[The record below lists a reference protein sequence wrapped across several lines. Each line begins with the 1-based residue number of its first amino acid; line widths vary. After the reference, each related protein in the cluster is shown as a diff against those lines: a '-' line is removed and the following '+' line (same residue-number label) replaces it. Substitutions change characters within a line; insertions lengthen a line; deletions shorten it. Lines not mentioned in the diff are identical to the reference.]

1 MASYT
6 KNKRNMIKK
15 FDTEWAGKKL
25 EIETGRFAG
34 QANSSCTVRYGDTVV
49 LATAV
54 MSKEP
59 REGVDF
65 LPLSVEYEEKMYAA
79 GKIKGSRF
87 IKREGR
93 PTDEAVLTGRFIDRA
108 LRPLFDD
115 SIRNDIQIVLTV
127 LSIDQENDP
136 DIPAL
141 VAASCA
147 LSMSDIPWAGPI
159 AAIRVGQINDEWV
172 LNPSYEARE
181 KSIIELSIAGTPER
195 VIMIEASADQVPE
208 ETFVEAF
215 AFGQKHFSPIIKLIE
230 EVTEACGKEKIVIK
244 EKSDSDEE
252 GGEKTTKED
261 REKIIEL
268 TKKFVDE
275 RIQKAFYDVPK
286 ASKVERKI
294 AIDEI
299 KAALDESMKEQQI
312 GKDKRKIG
320 LNYVYEYIEEIVGL
334 EILKNGKRVDGRKL
348 NEVRELKCDVSL
360 LPRVHGSGLFSRG
373 ATQAL
378 TVVTLGSPGDEQ
390 TLDGMEV
397 SGTKRYMHHYN
408 FPPFSVGETGRLGGP
423 GRREIGH
430 GALAEKALLP
440 VIPSKEEFPYT
451 IRVVSETLSSNG
463 SSSMASTCGSTLAL
477 MDAGVPIKEPVA
489 GIAMGMASDENGN
502 YKIITDIQDL
512 EDSPGGMDFKIA
524 GTKNGITAIQMD
536 TKTHG
541 ITPDMI
547 HDTLT
552 DGKTARLTVLEAIT
566 HAIPEPRKEMSPYAP
581 RIITIHINPDK
592 IRDVIGPGGK
602 VINEIIEKTGVS
614 IDIEQDGSVFIT
626 STAEE
631 GSKEAIEWIESLTEE
646 VEVGKTY
653 KGKVV
658 RLMDF
663 GAFVEILPNQDGLV
677 HISEMAPWRVDKVT
691 DVVNIDDEVLV
702 KVVEI
707 DDQGRVNLSMTK
719 AAGYVPPARPAGAQS
734 RGFGRPGAPGR
745 SNGSSRGGRPGG
757 DRKSRGGFFK
767 KN

>member
-1 MASYT
+1 
-6 KNKRNMIKK
+6 MIRK
-15 FDTEWAGKKL
+15 FDTDWAGRKL

-34 QANSSCTVRYGDTVV
+34 QAGGNCTVRYGDTVV
-49 LATAV
+49 LATAT
-54 MSKEP
+54 MSKTP

-108 LRPLFDD
+108 IRPLFDE
-115 SIRNDIQIVLTV
+115 SIRNDIQVVLTV
-127 LSIDQENDP
+127 LSVDQENDP

-147 LSMSDIPWAGPI
+147 LMISDIPWQGPI
-159 AAIRVGQINDEWV
+159 SGIRVGQIDGEWV

-181 KSIIELSIAGTPER
+181 KSILDLAIAGTPQR
-195 VIMIEASADQVPE
+195 VIMIEAGAQEVPE
-208 ETFVEAF
+208 EIFVDAF
-215 AFGQKHFSPIIKLIE
+215 AFGQKHLSKPIELIE
-230 EVTEACGKEKIVIK
+230 KVAKECGREKATLKDNDETDEEDESKVSKEEKEKIL
-244 EKSDSDEE
+244 D
-252 GGEKTTKED
+252 
-261 REKIIEL
+261 L
-268 TKKFVDE
+268 TRKFIDE
-275 RIQKAFYDVPK
+275 RVQKVLFDIPK
-286 ASKVERKI
+286 ASKVERKE
-294 AIDEI
+294 AIDKLKTE
-299 KAALDESMKEQQI
+299 LDEYLKAEQI

-320 LNYVYEYIEEIVGL
+320 LNSVHEYIEKIVGL
-334 EILKNGKRVDGRKL
+334 EILNNEKRVDGRSL
-348 NEVRELKCDVSL
+348 TDIRELKCDTGL
-360 LPRVHGSGLFSRG
+360 LPRTHGSGLFSRG
-373 ATQAL
+373 ATQSL
-378 TVVTLGSPGDEQ
+378 SVVTLGSPSDEQ
-390 TLDGMEV
+390 TLDGMET

-408 FPPFSVGETGRLGGP
+408 FPPYCVGETGRIGGP

-430 GALAEKALLP
+430 GALAEKALAP
-440 VIPSKEEFPYT
+440 VIPPKEEFPYT

-489 GIAMGMASDENGN
+489 GIAMGMASDEKDN

-547 HDTLT
+547 RDTLT
-552 DGKTARLTVLEAIT
+552 DGKAARIKILEAIT
-566 HAIPEPRKEMSPYAP
+566 KAIPEPRKEMSQYAP
-581 RIITIHINPDK
+581 RIITLQINPEK

-602 VINEIIEKTGVS
+602 VINEIIEKTGVA
-614 IDIEQDGSVFIT
+614 IDIEQDGNVFIT
-626 STAEE
+626 SVDAS
-631 GSKEAIEWIESLTEE
+631 GSDEAIKWIESLTEE

-677 HISEMAPWRVDKVT
+677 HISEMAPWHVEKVT
-691 DVVNIDDEVLV
+691 DIVKIGDEVLA

-719 AAGYVPPARPAGAQS
+719 AEGYVPPKKPEGTAPRGAGGG
-734 RGFGRPGAPGR
+734 RGPGAGGGR
-745 SNGSSRGGRPGG
+745 GRGGSRPPQK
-757 DRKSRGGFFK
+757 RGFFK
-767 KN
+767 RK

>member
-1 MASYT
+1 
-6 KNKRNMIKK
+6 MIKK

-34 QANSSCTVRYGDTVV
+34 QANSNCTVRYGDTVV

-59 REGVDF
+59 RDGVDF

-108 LRPLFDD
+108 LRPLFDN
-115 SIRNDIQIVLTV
+115 SIRNDLQIVLTI
-127 LSIDQENDP
+127 LSFDQENDP

-141 VAASCA
+141 IAASCA
-147 LSMSDIPWAGPI
+147 LTMSDIPWAGPI
-159 AAIRVGQINDEWV
+159 GAIRIGQIDGEWV
-172 LNPSYEARE
+172 INPTYEARE
-181 KSIIELSIAGTPER
+181 KSILELSIAGTPEK
-195 VIMIEASADQVPE
+195 VVMIEANADQVPE

-215 AFGQKHFSPIIKLIE
+215 AFGQKHFAPVIKIIE
-230 EVTEACGKEKIVIK
+230 EVTKACGKEKMVMK
-244 EKSDSDEE
+244 EKSGTDEDGE
-252 GGEKTTKED
+252 EKTTQED
-261 REKIIEL
+261 KEKIIEL
-268 TKKFVDE
+268 TKKFIDE

-286 ASKVERKI
+286 ASKVERKA

-299 KAALDESMKEQQI
+299 KTELDENMKEQQI

-320 LNYVYEYIEEIVGL
+320 LNYVYEYIEELVGL
-334 EILKNGKRVDGRKL
+334 AILKDGKRVDGRKL
-348 NEVRELKCDVSL
+348 NEVRELLCDVSL
-360 LPRVHGSGLFSRG
+360 LPRTHGSGLFSRG

-378 TVVTLGSPGDEQ
+378 SVVTLGSPGDEQ

-397 SGTKRYMHHYN
+397 NGTKRYMHHYN
-408 FPPFSVGETGRLGGP
+408 FPPYCVGETGRLGGS

-430 GALAEKALLP
+430 GALAEKALAP

-463 SSSMASTCGSTLAL
+463 SSSMASTCGSTLSL

-512 EDSPGGMDFKIA
+512 EDSPGGMDFKIT

-547 HDTLT
+547 RDTLT
-552 DGKTARLTVLEAIT
+552 DGKAALATVLKAIT
-566 HAIPEPRKEMSPYAP
+566 SAIPEPKKEMSPYAP
-581 RIITIHINPDK
+581 RIITMHINPDK

-602 VINEIIEKTGVS
+602 MINEIIEKTGVG
-614 IDIEQDGSVFIT
+614 IDIEQDGSVFISSVT
-626 STAEE
+626 EE

-663 GAFVEILPNQDGLV
+663 GAFVEVLPNQDGLV

-691 DVVNIDDEVLV
+691 DMVNIDDKVLV

-719 AAGYVPPARPAGAQS
+719 AEGYVPPARPSGAQD
-734 RGFGRPGAPGR
+734 RGNGGPNRGSGPGR
-745 SNGSSRGGRPGG
+745 GPRSGG
-757 DRKSRGGFFK
+757 DRKPKRGFFK